1 MSLRQWLWLSLLA
14 SFWGGAFILMEI
26 ALPVFSPLA
35 IVSSRMTVAAIVLN
49 GVLFSQGKRWP
60 KRPELWLQCAGLS
73 LLGNL
78 MPFGLVVWGQQHIS
92 ASLASIL
99 IAAAPIFT
107 VVLAVFVLKE
117 QLTLSRLLGALLG
130 FGGVV
135 VLIGPKVLNGFSLQ
149 GLGELAILGAAMS
162 YALAGFWGG
171 RFTAVPVKMLS
182 TMTVTMGALIMVS
195 SLLGLAIMPGVN
207 LGAQLLAQPLA
218 EGLTGNLTGNLTG
231 ISIVDWPWA
240 AGLAMVG
247 LGVFSTA
254 LAYLIYYRLLGE
266 VGVVKTSLVSFLVPF
281 SALLL
286 GTTFL
291 GERLDG
297 PSVLG
302 MVLILSG
309 LAVLDGRLLSRLRRQ
324 A

>member
-49 GVLFSQGKRWP
+49 GVLFSQGQRWP

-78 MPFGLVVWGQQHIS
+78 MPFGLVVWGQQYIS

-135 VLIGPKVLNGFSLQ
+135 VLIGPEVLNGFSLQ

-195 SLLGLAIMPGVN
+195 LLLGLAVMPGVD

-218 EGLTGNLTGNLTG
+218 TGLATGNLTGPS
-231 ISIVDWPWA
+231 ISRWPWA

-281 SALLL
+281 SALIL
-286 GTTFL
+286 GATFL

-297 PSVLG
+297 PSALG

-324 A
+324 V